1 MIGGKWP
8 SGTGNSDRGCGRRHR
23 SRYRRFGNAVNGFI
37 GRTDHILVKNDRD
50 ARWPIPVGIRYETF
64 IKIPQELY
72 KHGADSKPIRP
83 AKIADLMSINK
94 QTIGGN
100 LAFLASVGIVKRAKP
115 RSYKLLSLGTK
126 YAEAHAAGDDRAV
139 KRVTLN
145 MIRKSHLRSLL
156 DILDGGNPEWDEIY
170 AWIKAKGRYP
180 DGRGTGGMHPPTGT
194 GARTLLR
201 IFADAGLVPIEMTDE
216 SGSAQR
222 KPRAAKGKRKR
233 RSAPETDID
242 DPVRKPRVV
251 RGKRR
256 RHSALETYIDDPI
269 RKPRAVRRKQKRR
282 SATPET
288 GEAPH
293 PAHDP
298 VSRGMVS
305 ITGVGSIDV
314 SDSDTLDIAESYMRL
329 LRKKIGR
336 ARGK

>member
-1 MIGGKWP
+1 MDK
-8 SGTGNSDRGCGRRHR
+8 
-23 SRYRRFGNAVNGFI
+23 
-37 GRTDHILVKNDRD
+37 DRD
-50 ARWPIPVGIRYETF
+50 GRWPIPVGVSYETL

-83 AKIADLMSINK
+83 AKLADLMSINK

-115 RSYKLLSLGTK
+115 RSYKLLSLGAK
-126 YAEAHAAGDDRAV
+126 YAEAHAAGDD
-139 KRVTLN
+139 KSIKKVTRN
-145 MIRKSHLRSLL
+145 MIKKSHLRSLL
-156 DILDGGNPEWDEIY
+156 DMLDTGNPEQDEIY

-201 IFADAGLVPIEMTDE
+201 IFADAGLVSADMTDE
-216 SGSAQR
+216 SRYVQR
-222 KPRAAKGKRKR
+222 KPRAVK
-233 RSAPETDID
+233 
-242 DPVRKPRVV
+242 
-251 RGKRR
+251 
-256 RHSALETYIDDPI
+256 
-269 RKPRAVRRKQKRR
+269 RKQKRR
-282 SATPET
+282 GVLETDVYDSIIKPRTRGGKQKRRGVLETDVYDSIIKPRTRGGKQKRRGVLETDVYDSIIKPRTRGGKQKRRGATPET
-288 GEAPH
+288 GETPH

-298 VSRGMVS
+298 VPRGRVS
-305 ITGVGSIDV
+305 ITGVGDIDV